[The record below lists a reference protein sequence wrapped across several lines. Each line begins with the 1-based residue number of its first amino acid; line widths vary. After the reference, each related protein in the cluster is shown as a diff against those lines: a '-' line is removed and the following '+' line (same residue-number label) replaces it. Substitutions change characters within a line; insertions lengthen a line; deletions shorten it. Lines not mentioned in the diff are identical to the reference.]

1 MSSRNLGPT
10 FFTISADSIQKGQ
23 HLNWHCQYVPHA
35 SPSYLNCEVDFEA
48 IISDIRSSC
57 CAANSSQVGEHC
69 RSRPRVEVA
78 AAPEALRLR
87 LLTSKFCLDCCTKGA
102 AVVVVVV
109 VLVSVVVVVVSVV
122 VEVVSVVVVVVGV
135 VVVEVFAAAE
145 QKVFPEMNP
154 FFSFFTNSLVE

>member
-1 MSSRNLGPT
+1 M
-10 FFTISADSIQKGQ
+10 
-23 HLNWHCQYVPHA
+23 
-35 SPSYLNCEVDFEA
+35 
-48 IISDIRSSC
+48 
-57 CAANSSQVGEHC
+57 
-69 RSRPRVEVA
+69 
-78 AAPEALRLR
+78 
-87 LLTSKFCLDCCTKGA
+87 
-102 AVVVVVV
+102 VVVV